1 MKILKVS
8 MVFISLLRQMGNKK
22 NRIDWESLFTKR
34 LYPLHKNHTKRIY
47 HRLMKK
53 SSTLKSSL
61 KRRSREYEVEFKIS
75 LTEIRQLLYKS
86 YGKPCLYCD
95 ETLVVSNMVC
105 DHIIPLS
112 MGGGSII
119 KNLHIVCGRC
129 NTRKGPLTD
138 KDYRKFLKSLS
149 YLPEDVVKYV
159 LRKLAK
165 SEVF

>member
-1 MKILKVS
+1 MKK
-8 MVFISLLRQMGNKK
+8 LLP
-22 NRIDWESLFTKR
+22 I
-34 LYPLHKNHTKRIY
+34 HKNHSKRIY
-47 HRLMKK
+47 HRMMKK

-61 KRRSREYEVEFKIS
+61 KRRSKEYEVEFKIS
-75 LTEIRQLLYKS
+75 LTEIRRLLYKS
-86 YGKPCLYCD
+86 YGAPCVYCD
-95 ETLVVSNMVC
+95 EVLVVSNMAC

-138 KDYRKFLKSLS
+138 KNYKKLLKSLS

>member
-1 MKILKVS
+1 MKK
-8 MVFISLLRQMGNKK
+8 LLP
-22 NRIDWESLFTKR
+22 I
-34 LYPLHKNHTKRIY
+34 HKNHSKKIY
-47 HRLMKK
+47 HRMMKK

-75 LTEIRQLLYKS
+75 LTELRKLLYKS
-86 YGKPCLYCD
+86 YGKPCIYCN
-95 ETLVVSNMVC
+95 ENLVVSNMVC

-112 MGGGSII
+112 MGGGSIGG
-119 KNLHIVCGRC
+119 NLHIVCGRC

-138 KDYRKFLKSLS
+138 KDYKKLLKSLANLS
-149 YLPEDVVKYV
+149 EDTVKYV

>member
-1 MKILKVS
+1 M
-8 MVFISLLRQMGNKK
+8 
-22 NRIDWESLFTKR
+22 DWEG
-34 LYPLHKNHTKRIY
+34 LYMKKLLPIHKNHSKKIF
-47 HRLMKK
+47 HRMMKK

-61 KRRSREYEVEFKIS
+61 KRRSKEYEVEFKVS
-75 LTEIRQLLYKS
+75 LTELRKLLYKS
-86 YGKPCLYCD
+86 YGRTCVYCD
-95 ETLVVSNMVC
+95 QTLVVSNMAC

-129 NTRKGPLTD
+129 NTRKGPLTH
-138 KDYRKFLKSLS
+138 KDYESFLESISNLS
-149 YLPEDVVKYV
+149 EDVVKYV

>member
-1 MKILKVS
+1 MRNTKSKKTRRRQKVNWEGLY
-8 MVFISLLRQMGNKK
+8 MRKLLP
-22 NRIDWESLFTKR
+22 I
-34 LYPLHKNHTKRIY
+34 HKNHSKKIY
-47 HRLMKK
+47 HRMMKK

-61 KRRSREYEVEFKIS
+61 KRRSKEYEVEFKVS

-86 YGKPCLYCD
+86 YGKPCVYCN
-95 ETLVVSNMVC
+95 ETLVVSNMAC

-112 MGGGSII
+112 MGGGSVI

-129 NTRKGPLTD
+129 NTRKGPLTH
-138 KDYRKFLKSLS
+138 KDYKSFLKSISKLN
-149 YLPEDVVKYV
+149 EDVVKYV

>member
-1 MKILKVS
+1 MRK
-8 MVFISLLRQMGNKK
+8 LLP
-22 NRIDWESLFTKR
+22 I
-34 LYPLHKNHTKRIY
+34 HKNHSKKIY
-47 HRLMKK
+47 HRMMKK

-61 KRRSREYEVEFKIS
+61 KRRSKEYEVEFKVS
-75 LTEIRQLLYKS
+75 LTELRKLLYQS
-86 YGKPCLYCD
+86 YGKPCIYCN
-95 ETLVVSNMVC
+95 EMLVVSNMAF

-129 NTRKGPLTD
+129 NTRKGPLTH
-138 KDYRKFLKSLS
+138 KDYKSFLESISKLS
-149 YLPEDVVKYV
+149 EDVVKYV

>member
-1 MKILKVS
+1 MKK
-8 MVFISLLRQMGNKK
+8 LLP
-22 NRIDWESLFTKR
+22 I
-34 LYPLHKNHTKRIY
+34 HKNHSKKIF
-47 HRLMKK
+47 HRMMKK

-61 KRRSREYEVEFKIS
+61 KRRIKEYEVEFKVS
-75 LTEIRQLLYKS
+75 LTELRRLLYKS
-86 YGKPCLYCD
+86 YGRTCLYCD
-95 ETLVVSNMVC
+95 ETLVVSNMAC

-138 KDYRKFLKSLS
+138 KDYKSFLKSIRE
-149 YLPEDVVKYV
+149 LPEDVVKYV

>member
-1 MKILKVS
+1 M
-8 MVFISLLRQMGNKK
+8 
-22 NRIDWESLFTKR
+22 DWEG
-34 LYPLHKNHTKRIY
+34 LYMKKLLPIHKNHSKKIF
-47 HRLMKK
+47 HRMMKK

-61 KRRSREYEVEFKIS
+61 KRRSREYEVEFKVS
-75 LTEIRQLLYKS
+75 LTELRKLLYES
-86 YGKPCLYCD
+86 YGRECIYCD
-95 ETLVVSNMVC
+95 QNLVVSNMAC

-119 KNLHIVCGRC
+119 DNLHIVCGRC

-138 KDYRKFLKSLS
+138 KDYRKLLESLAK
-149 YLPEDVVKYV
+149 LPEDVVKYV

>member
-1 MKILKVS
+1 M
-8 MVFISLLRQMGNKK
+8 
-22 NRIDWESLFTKR
+22 DWEG
-34 LYPLHKNHTKRIY
+34 LYMKKLLPIHKNHSKKIF
-47 HRLMKK
+47 HRMMKK

-61 KRRSREYEVEFKIS
+61 KRRSKEYEVEFKVS
-75 LTEIRQLLYKS
+75 LTELRKLLYES
-86 YGKPCLYCD
+86 YGRKCIYCT
-95 ETLVVSNMVC
+95 ESLVVSNMAC

-119 KNLHIVCGRC
+119 SNLHIVCGRC

-138 KDYRKFLKSLS
+138 EDYRKLLKSLAKLS
-149 YLPEDVVKYV
+149 EDTVKYV

>member
-1 MKILKVS
+1 MRK
-8 MVFISLLRQMGNKK
+8 LLP
-22 NRIDWESLFTKR
+22 I
-34 LYPLHKNHTKRIY
+34 HKNHSKKIY
-47 HRLMKK
+47 HRMMKK

-61 KRRSREYEVEFKIS
+61 KRRSKEYEVEFKVS
-75 LTEIRQLLYKS
+75 LTELRKLLYQS
-86 YGKPCLYCD
+86 YGKPCIYCN
-95 ETLVVSNMVC
+95 EMLVVSNMAC

-129 NTRKGPLTD
+129 NTRKGPLTH
-138 KDYRKFLKSLS
+138 KDYKSFLESISKLS
-149 YLPEDVVKYV
+149 EDVVKYV

>member
-1 MKILKVS
+1 MKK
-8 MVFISLLRQMGNKK
+8 LLP
-22 NRIDWESLFTKR
+22 I
-34 LYPLHKNHTKRIY
+34 HKNHSKRIY
-47 HRLMKK
+47 HRMMKK

-61 KRRSREYEVEFKIS
+61 KRRSKEYEVEFKIS
-75 LTEIRQLLYKS
+75 LTEIRGLLYKS
-86 YGKPCLYCD
+86 YGSPCIYCD
-95 ETLVVSNMVC
+95 EILVVSNMAC

-138 KDYRKFLKSLS
+138 KNYKKLLKSLS

>member
-1 MKILKVS
+1 M
-8 MVFISLLRQMGNKK
+8 
-22 NRIDWESLFTKR
+22 
-34 LYPLHKNHTKRIY
+34 
-47 HRLMKK
+47 MKK

-61 KRRSREYEVEFKIS
+61 KRRSKEYEVEFKVS

-86 YGKPCLYCD
+86 YGKPCVYCN
-95 ETLVVSNMVC
+95 ETLVVSNMAC

-129 NTRKGPLTD
+129 NTRKGPLTH
-138 KDYRKFLKSLS
+138 KDYKEFLKSISKLN
-149 YLPEDVVKYV
+149 EDVVKYV

>member
-1 MKILKVS
+1 MKK
-8 MVFISLLRQMGNKK
+8 LLP
-22 NRIDWESLFTKR
+22 I
-34 LYPLHKNHTKRIY
+34 HKNHSKKIY
-47 HRLMKK
+47 HRMMKK

-61 KRRSREYEVEFKIS
+61 KRRSREYEVEFKVS
-75 LTEIRQLLYKS
+75 LTELRKLLYKS
-86 YGKPCLYCD
+86 YGKQCIYCN
-95 ETLVVSNMVC
+95 EMLVVSNMAC

-129 NTRKGPLTD
+129 NTRKGPLTH
-138 KDYRKFLKSLS
+138 KDYTELLKSLGNLS
-149 YLPEDVVKYV
+149 EDVLKYV

>member
-1 MKILKVS
+1 MSMRDINLK
-8 MVFISLLRQMGNKK
+8 GKK
-22 NRIDWESLFTKR
+22 NRIDWEG
-34 LYPLHKNHTKRIY
+34 LYMKKLLPIHKNHSKKIY
-47 HRLMKK
+47 HRMMKK

-75 LTEIRQLLYKS
+75 LTELRQLLYKS
-86 YGKPCLYCD
+86 YGNPCLYCN

-112 MGGGSII
+112 MGGGSIA
-119 KNLHIVCGRC
+119 KNLNIICGRC

-138 KDYRKFLKSLS
+138 KDYQSLLKSLS

>member
-1 MKILKVS
+1 MRSTKS
-8 MVFISLLRQMGNKK
+8 K
-22 NRIDWESLFTKR
+22 NRRRQCKVNWEE
-34 LYPLHKNHTKRIY
+34 LYMKKLLPIHKNHSKKIF
-47 HRLMKK
+47 HRMMKK

-61 KRRSREYEVEFKIS
+61 KRRSKEYEVEFKVS
-75 LTEIRQLLYKS
+75 LTELRRLLYKS
-86 YGKPCLYCD
+86 YGRTCLYCD
-95 ETLVVSNMVC
+95 ETLVVSNMAC

-112 MGGGSII
+112 MGGCSII

-138 KDYRKFLKSLS
+138 KDYKSFLKSIRE
-149 YLPEDVVKYV
+149 LPEDVVKYV

>member
-1 MKILKVS
+1 MRNIKSKKTRRRQQINWEELYMKK
-8 MVFISLLRQMGNKK
+8 LLP
-22 NRIDWESLFTKR
+22 I
-34 LYPLHKNHTKRIY
+34 HKNHSKKIY
-47 HRLMKK
+47 HRMMKK

-61 KRRSREYEVEFKIS
+61 KRRSREYEVEFKVS
-75 LTEIRQLLYKS
+75 LTELRKLLYKS
-86 YGKPCLYCD
+86 YGKPCIYCN
-95 ETLVVSNMVC
+95 ETLVVGNMAC

-129 NTRKGPLTD
+129 NTRKGPLTH
-138 KDYRKFLKSLS
+138 KDYKELLKSLGK
-149 YLPEDVVKYV
+149 LPEDVVKYV

>member
-1 MKILKVS
+1 MKK
-8 MVFISLLRQMGNKK
+8 LLP
-22 NRIDWESLFTKR
+22 I
-34 LYPLHKNHTKRIY
+34 HKNHSKKIF
-47 HRLMKK
+47 HRMMKK

-61 KRRSREYEVEFKIS
+61 KRRSREYEVQFKIS
-75 LTEIRQLLYKS
+75 LTELRKLLYKS
-86 YGKPCLYCD
+86 YGKPCLYCNK
-95 ETLVVSNMVC
+95 TLVVSNMVC

-112 MGGGSII
+112 MGGGSIA

-138 KDYRKFLKSLS
+138 KDYKRFLKSIS
-149 YLPEDVVKYV
+149 KLPEDVIKYV

>member
-1 MKILKVS
+1 M
-8 MVFISLLRQMGNKK
+8 
-22 NRIDWESLFTKR
+22 DWEG
-34 LYPLHKNHTKRIY
+34 LYMKKLLPIHKNHSKRIY
-47 HRLMKK
+47 HRMMKK

-61 KRRSREYEVEFKIS
+61 KRRSKEYEVEFKIS
-75 LTEIRQLLYKS
+75 LTEIRRLLYKS
-86 YGKPCLYCD
+86 YGSPCIYCD
-95 ETLVVSNMVC
+95 KILVVSNMAC

-138 KDYRKFLKSLS
+138 KDYKKLLKSLS

>member
-1 MKILKVS
+1 MRTIKSK
-8 MVFISLLRQMGNKK
+8 NKRK
-22 NRIDWESLFTKR
+22 QVDWEG
-34 LYPLHKNHTKRIY
+34 LYMKKLLPIHKNHSKKIF
-47 HRLMKK
+47 HRMMKK

-61 KRRSREYEVEFKIS
+61 KRRSREYEVQFKIS
-75 LTEIRQLLYKS
+75 LTELRKLLYKS
-86 YGKPCLYCD
+86 YGKPCLYCNK
-95 ETLVVSNMVC
+95 TLVVSNMVC

-112 MGGGSII
+112 MGGGSIA

-138 KDYRKFLKSLS
+138 KDYKRFLKSIS
-149 YLPEDVVKYV
+149 KLPEDVIKYV

>member
-1 MKILKVS
+1 MQN
-8 MVFISLLRQMGNKK
+8 RRKK
-22 NRIDWESLFTKR
+22 IDWEG
-34 LYPLHKNHTKRIY
+34 LYMKKLLPIHKNHSKKIF
-47 HRLMKK
+47 HRMMKK

-61 KRRSREYEVEFKIS
+61 KRRSREYEVEFKVS
-75 LTEIRQLLYKS
+75 LTELRQLLYKS
-86 YGKPCLYCD
+86 YGRTCVYCD
-95 ETLVVSNMVC
+95 QSLVVSNMAC

-138 KDYRKFLKSLS
+138 EDYRAFLKSIS
-149 YLPEDVVKYV
+149 DLPEDVIKYV

>member
-1 MKILKVS
+1 M
-8 MVFISLLRQMGNKK
+8 
-22 NRIDWESLFTKR
+22 DWEG
-34 LYPLHKNHTKRIY
+34 LYMKKLLPIHKNHSKRIY
-47 HRLMKK
+47 HRMMKK

-61 KRRSREYEVEFKIS
+61 KRRSKEYEVEFKIS
-75 LTEIRQLLYKS
+75 LTEIRRLLYKS
-86 YGKPCLYCD
+86 YGTQCVYCN
-95 ETLVVSNMVC
+95 EVLVVSNMAC

-138 KDYRKFLKSLS
+138 KDYKKLLKSLS

>member
-1 MKILKVS
+1 MKKLFPIHKTHS
-8 MVFISLLRQMGNKK
+8 KK
-22 NRIDWESLFTKR
+22 IF
-34 LYPLHKNHTKRIY
+34 
-47 HRLMKK
+47 HRMMKK

-61 KRRSREYEVEFKIS
+61 KRRSKEYEVEFKVS
-75 LTEIRQLLYKS
+75 LTELSQLLYKS
-86 YGKPCLYCD
+86 YGKPCVYCN
-95 ETLVVSNMVC
+95 ETLVVSNMAC

-129 NTRKGPLTD
+129 NTRKGPLTH
-138 KDYRKFLKSLS
+138 KDYQSFLKSISKLN
-149 YLPEDVVKYV
+149 EDVVKYV

>member
-1 MKILKVS
+1 MRNTKSKKTRR
-8 MVFISLLRQMGNKK
+8 RQKG
-22 NRIDWESLFTKR
+22 DWEG
-34 LYPLHKNHTKRIY
+34 LYMRKLLPIHKNHSKKIF
-47 HRLMKK
+47 HRMMKK

-61 KRRSREYEVEFKIS
+61 KRRSKEYEVEFKVS

-86 YGKPCLYCD
+86 YGKPCVYCN
-95 ETLVVSNMVC
+95 ETLVVSNMAC

-129 NTRKGPLTD
+129 NTRKGPLTH
-138 KDYRKFLKSLS
+138 KDYKSFLESISKLS
-149 YLPEDVVKYV
+149 EDVVKYV

>member
-1 MKILKVS
+1 MVNTLSIKLKKTRRKQQVNWEELYMKK
-8 MVFISLLRQMGNKK
+8 LLP
-22 NRIDWESLFTKR
+22 I
-34 LYPLHKNHTKRIY
+34 HKNHSKKIY
-47 HRLMKK
+47 HRMMKK

-61 KRRSREYEVEFKIS
+61 KRRSREYEVEFKVS
-75 LTEIRQLLYKS
+75 LTELRKLLYKS
-86 YGKPCLYCD
+86 YGRTCVYCD
-95 ETLVVSNMVC
+95 QTLVVSNMAC

-138 KDYRKFLKSLS
+138 RDYKDLLKSLS
-149 YLPEDVVKYV
+149 KLPEDVVKYV

-165 SEVF
+165 SEMF

>member
-1 MKILKVS
+1 MKK
-8 MVFISLLRQMGNKK
+8 LLP
-22 NRIDWESLFTKR
+22 I
-34 LYPLHKNHTKRIY
+34 HKNHSKKIF
-47 HRLMKK
+47 HRMMKK

-61 KRRSREYEVEFKIS
+61 KRRSKEYEVEFKVS
-75 LTEIRQLLYKS
+75 LTELRKLLYQS
-86 YGKPCLYCD
+86 YGKPCIYCD
-95 ETLVVSNMVC
+95 EMLVVSNMAC

-138 KDYRKFLKSLS
+138 KVFKKLLSWLKRQNKNTRDYI
-149 YLPEDVVKYV
+149 

-165 SEVF
+165 SDVFK

>member
-1 MKILKVS
+1 MKK
-8 MVFISLLRQMGNKK
+8 LLP
-22 NRIDWESLFTKR
+22 I
-34 LYPLHKNHTKRIY
+34 HKNHSKKIF
-47 HRLMKK
+47 HRMMKK

-61 KRRSREYEVEFKIS
+61 KRRSKEYEVEFKVS
-75 LTEIRQLLYKS
+75 LTELRKLLYQS
-86 YGKPCLYCD
+86 YGKPCIYCD
-95 ETLVVSNMVC
+95 EMLVVSNMAC

-129 NTRKGPLTD
+129 NTRKGPLTH
-138 KDYRKFLKSLS
+138 KDYESFLKSISKLN
-149 YLPEDVVKYV
+149 EDVVKYV

>member
-1 MKILKVS
+1 MLTLKS
-8 MVFISLLRQMGNKK
+8 KNK
-22 NRIDWESLFTKR
+22 RMQVDWEG
-34 LYPLHKNHTKRIY
+34 LYMKKLLPIHKNHSKKIF
-47 HRLMKK
+47 HRMMKK

-61 KRRSREYEVEFKIS
+61 KRRSREYEVQFKIS
-75 LTEIRQLLYKS
+75 LTELRKLLYKS
-86 YGKPCLYCD
+86 YGKPCLYCNK
-95 ETLVVSNMVC
+95 TLVVSNMVC

-112 MGGGSII
+112 MGGGSIA

-138 KDYRKFLKSLS
+138 KDYKRFLKSIS
-149 YLPEDVVKYV
+149 KLPEDVIKYV

>member
-1 MKILKVS
+1 MKK
-8 MVFISLLRQMGNKK
+8 LLP
-22 NRIDWESLFTKR
+22 I
-34 LYPLHKNHTKRIY
+34 HKNHSKKIF
-47 HRLMKK
+47 HRMMKK

-61 KRRSREYEVEFKIS
+61 KRRSREYEVEFKVS
-75 LTEIRQLLYKS
+75 LTELRQLLYKS
-86 YGKPCLYCD
+86 YGRTCVYCD
-95 ETLVVSNMVC
+95 QSLVVSNMAC

-138 KDYRKFLKSLS
+138 EDYRAFLKSIS
-149 YLPEDVVKYV
+149 DLPEDVIKYV